1 MPLGTKGTVQILLGA
16 DLAPLFPYDVINE
29 DNLPVQAA
37 HARLK
42 KSWITG
48 KYLTVGHNG
57 ATTRAYITQLDKD
70 LDEEVD
76 NSSTNNKNEEDPKD
90 FDSPTEDNL
99 PSEDNEEPKTIHHK
113 PDEETVGDPFNE
125 DFDTWVI
132 NTSSQLKTESD
143 AESDI

>member
-1 MPLGTKGTVQILLGA
+1 MM
-16 DLAPLFPYDVINE
+16 NE
-29 DNLPVQAA
+29 DNLLVQTA

-76 NSSTNNKNEEDPKD
+76 DSSTNNKNNEDPQD
-90 FDSPTEDNL
+90 DDSPTEDNL

-113 PDEETVGDPFNE
+113 TDEETVGDPFNE

-132 NTSSQLKTESD
+132 NTSSQSKPD
-143 AESDI
+143 AESNMQAFLTACDMEIIPIEASDEENQQDF